1 MPTPFE
7 LFVTNGNG
15 DEAVPFSNEH
25 LHGTII
31 ASGVNPELATA
42 VTHRIEEDLRTAG
55 IRRIT
60 RNEMRDFMSL
70 SLRAENGFMPREAVE
85 EHLASIARREEGGFS
100 ERLPREIDLSAESND
115 DDPCGPYVEMVLN
128 EEEDQVLEITSYLSE
143 AHEGAKLYLSNS
155 TLPMDFVACL
165 GPTKGFD
172 HFRLPVDGLGPMSG
186 HTYDLS
192 LWLPDGRFLSGY
204 LPPIFIPPFIFFGM
218 DLETKLRLI
227 REMMKTINDLLEQ
240 RKKMVDNMPYGK
252 IAQTAQKWYKI
263 LNDIP
268 ASVWFAAAHFA
279 LCNDKALAGLT
290 QKELK
295 KLLRILIFHLDMQ
308 RAALETKAKLS
319 TKEKAQLA
327 ALKLAL
333 KKFEELLDNWDDLGT
348 ADKARQAI
356 IKLKAFLKESAAE
369 AYEMLKDALG
379 ALAYLPMISAS
390 ALWAGAHFAACN
402 NKYLAE
408 LSTEELRQVLILFH
422 SLLLEQIA
430 ELEAKDSLSTAE
442 KAKLAALQKAAKK
455 TGEALDNWNSA
466 VGAAAIRK
474 LLDGLKAYIKKNA
487 PQALA
492 ALAAKLKKYA
502 VSSLSK
508 IKPPRFLVSFLI
520 QQILKRILE
529 KEVFKRIWGP
539 VSLIISLID
548 LTQTGLIADDIN
560 DLDKMI
566 ARVRWQLAELLAD
579 IPDLSF
585 PKDGSDVGKS
595 LLTIPKI
602 RCKRIKSIS
611 LSASADCVTKT
622 GDSFKWK
629 MDCPIKILDGDKL
642 VDELVVPHKDFAKDK
657 DGNCVVPYALK
668 LKSPCF
674 DGATICYVSLRVT
687 ITYTDGGTSTT
698 EMIVRA
704 KKF

>member
-1 MPTPFE
+1 MPTPHE
-7 LFVTNGNG
+7 LFVTDSSGE
-15 DEAVPFSNEH
+15 EAVPFSIEH

-31 ASGVNPELATA
+31 ASGVNIELANA

-60 RNEMRDFMSL
+60 RNELRDFMSL

-85 EHLASIARREEGGFS
+85 EHLTSIARR
-100 ERLPREIDLSAESND
+100 REIDFSLNPHV
-115 DDPCGPYVEMVLN
+115 DDPCGPFVEMQLN
-128 EEEDQVLEITSYLSE
+128 EQEDQVLEITSYLSE
-143 AHEGAKLYLSNS
+143 AHAGAKLYLTDA

-165 GPTKGFD
+165 GPSTGFD
-172 HFRLPVDGLGPMSG
+172 RFELPVDGLGPRSG
-186 HTYDLS
+186 RTYDLS
-192 LWLPDGRFLSGY
+192 LRLPDGRFLANY
-204 LPPIFIPPFIFFGM
+204 LPPMFIPPLVYFGM

-227 REMMKTINDLLEQ
+227 REMMKTINDLLDQ
-240 RKKMVDNMPYGK
+240 RKKMIDNMPLGK
-252 IAQTAQKWYKI
+252 IAQTGQKWYKI
-263 LNDIP
+263 LKDVP

-308 RAALETKAKLS
+308 RVALETKEKLS
-319 TKEKAQLA
+319 AKEKAQLA
-327 ALKLAL
+327 ALKLAI
-333 KKFEELLDNWDDLGT
+333 KKFDELFNNWDDLGN
-348 ADKARQAI
+348 AAKARQAI
-356 IKLKAFLKESAAE
+356 IKLKAFLKETANE
-369 AYEMLKDALG
+369 AYELLEESLG

-422 SLLLEQIA
+422 SLLLEQIG
-430 ELEAKDSLSTAE
+430 ELKAKDSLSVAE
-442 KAKLAALQKAAKK
+442 KAKLAALKKAMKK
-455 TGEALDNWNSA
+455 TGEALDNWNGA

-474 LLDGLKAYIKKNA
+474 LLDNLKAYIKKNA
-487 PQALA
+487 PEALIS
-492 ALAAKLKKYA
+492 LAKKLAKYA
-502 VSSLSK
+502 VESVAK
-508 IKPPRFLVSFLI
+508 IRPPRLLVTTLFK
-520 QQILKRILE
+520 QILKRILQ
-529 KEVFKRIWGP
+529 KEVFKAVWGP
-539 VSLIISLID
+539 ISLLVALID
-548 LTQTGLIADDIN
+548 LTQTGIALDDIN

-566 ARVRWQLAELLAD
+566 ARVRWQIAQLLVD

-585 PKDGSDVGKS
+585 PMDGSDVGKS
-595 LLTIPKI
+595 LLTIPKA
-602 RCKRIKSIS
+602 RCKRVKSVS
-611 LSASADCVTKT
+611 LAASADCVTKT

-629 MDCPIKILDGDKL
+629 MDCPIKMLDGDKL
-642 VDELVVPHKDFAKDK
+642 VDRVDVLHRDFGKDK

-668 LKSPCF
+668 LKCPCF

-687 ITYTDGGTSTT
+687 ITYANGTTTTT